1 MLYWAKPRTGQ
12 VSPIQL
18 PSAELRAKRCIQCCC
33 FQPLNFGT
41 ICYKVKVNQNG
52 EKWEKL
58 LLWVDKLDNGALT
71 LAQNFPECIPLLP
84 SLGFLIQGCSLH
96 SQKWQPWDLGCRIYS
111 RHNHVGAVWSPGWK
125 PSSKNLYYFSEIG
138 CVNILLDFPEYTT
151 HETLLF
157 RGRSYG
163 IARGSQWGQAS
174 ES

>member
-1 MLYWAKPRTGQ
+1 MGQ
-12 VSPIQL
+12 PENRLCNLSPEMKAPHSRSDVVSFGYFLIFQRDDDYSVPASTYHAFVTI
-18 PSAELRAKRCIQCCC
+18 RGC

-96 SQKWQPWDLGCRIYS
+96 SQKW
-111 RHNHVGAVWSPGWK
+111 
-125 PSSKNLYYFSEIG
+125 
-138 CVNILLDFPEYTT
+138 
-151 HETLLF
+151 
-157 RGRSYG
+157 
-163 IARGSQWGQAS
+163 
-174 ES
+174 